1 VVKQPNDS
9 VVKSVKEETSGTIEV
24 TFKAPISENDFT
36 MYTNIIRNFW
46 PEPTDTPDVFGKF
59 KIVRDTNEYKIVS
72 EKPLTLL
79 EYFQLL
85 NNSDVDFEGYIED
98 KLVLVNPTTINKILN
113 EAHRIKY
120 YSNKKLQ
127 VTFNYSNS
135 TYGSSC
141 SVTELV
147 EIELEDTYS
156 YSPNKK
162 NTLAT
167 AVIRA
172 YVKVW
177 RKGYVSYESLLRR
190 IIEKQ
195 YNADISVDNLGTL
208 VEFIKQ
214 EIRFRKRNLSPSIEV
229 TLRGNFEEIIDAL
242 SKEFK
247 LDVKDKDI
255 DAIKSKGAMK
265 IYYNDYYG
273 TLEVRPP

>member
-1 VVKQPNDS
+1 ML
-9 VVKSVKEETSGTIEV
+9 
-24 TFKAPISENDFT
+24 A
-36 MYTNIIRNFW
+36 
-46 PEPTDTPDVFGKF
+46 
-59 KIVRDTNEYKIVS
+59 
-72 EKPLTLL
+72 
-79 EYFQLL
+79 
-85 NNSDVDFEGYIED
+85 
-98 KLVLVNPTTINKILN
+98 NPTTINKILN
-113 EAHRIKY
+113 EAHRIRY

-156 YSPNKK
+156 PNKK
-162 NTLAT
+162 NTLAN

-177 RKGYVSYESLLRR
+177 RKGYTSYESLLRR

-195 YNADISVDNLGTL
+195 YNADLNIDINKLDTL

-214 EIRFRKRNLSPSIEV
+214 EIRFRKHNLSPGIEV
-229 TLRGNFEEIIDAL
+229 TLHSDNFEKIMDAL

-255 DAIKSKGAMK
+255 DAIKSKRTMK
-265 IYYNDYYG
+265 IYYNDYYDKI
-273 TLEVRPP
+273 EVRPP